1 MAVDQIN
8 HVSGSNMLKKNLSSL
23 AAIAEIVASAA
34 VVISLVFVVL
44 SLNQNTEALR
54 SSNDNYLYE
63 LMDKHLSDVQLDP
76 NFAHIILKSAS
87 TEALSPAEELRM
99 QMWIFRQ
106 LNTWELAFARYQD
119 GLMDPNDWRDW
130 SLTFSENIVPVFSK
144 EKWNQSKIGYG
155 EDFIKYVD
163 SIYAQQ

>member
-1 MAVDQIN
+1 M
-8 HVSGSNMLKKNLSSL
+8 SKKNLTSL

-76 NFAHIILKSAS
+76 NFAQIILKSAS
-87 TEALSPAEELRM
+87 TEAMSPDEELRL

-106 LNTWELAFARYQD
+106 LNTWELAFSRYQD
-119 GLMDPNDWRDW
+119 GLMDPIAWRDW
-130 SLTFSENIVPVFSK
+130 SLTFSENIVPVFPK
-144 EKWNQSKIGYG
+144 EKWNQSKVGYG
-155 EDFIKYVD
+155 EDFVNYVD